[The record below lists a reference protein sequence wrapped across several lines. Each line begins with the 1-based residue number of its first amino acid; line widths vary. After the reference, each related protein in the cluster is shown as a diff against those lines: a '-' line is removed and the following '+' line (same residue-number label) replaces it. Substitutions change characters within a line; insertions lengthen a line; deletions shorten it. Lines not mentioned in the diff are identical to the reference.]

1 MGFTGRIA
9 PRLVSSFIRRRTV
22 LQKSLFMGKR
32 KNVEKEKENNIF
44 PFVPSS
50 IGPSKSYPEFV
61 DALIETIRK
70 QRVSTTLR
78 ANVSLIVMYWQI
90 GDAILKK
97 QKSEGWGAKVIDR
110 ISHDVRHVFPD
121 MKGFSPR
128 NIKYMRLFA
137 AEWPD
142 LELVQRTVALIPWRT
157 NILILE
163 KIKSPEDR
171 LWYAQKTIKN
181 GWSRSVL
188 ELQIESGLK
197 QRDGQAVNNFEST
210 LPSADSDLV
219 SQVFKD
225 PYLFDF
231 LGTDVPRRERE
242 IEQKLTEHIQS
253 FLLELGQGFAFVG
266 RQVHLE
272 LGGQDFYIDMLF
284 YHLNLRCYIV
294 IELKACEFEPEF
306 VSKVNMYR
314 NAVDDLLKRTDDK
327 PTIGLLLVKG
337 KNRTVVEY
345 SLAGY
350 SNPIGVADWESQIVR
365 SLPEELKSNLP
376 AIEDIEKELNGN

>member
-50 IGPSKSYPEFV
+50 IGPGKSYPEFV

-163 KIKSPEDR
+163 KLKSPEDR

>member
-1 MGFTGRIA
+1 M
-9 PRLVSSFIRRRTV
+9 VSSFIRRRTV

-50 IGPSKSYPEFV
+50 IGPGKSYPEFV

-163 KIKSPEDR
+163 KLKSPEDR

>member
-365 SLPEELKSNLP
+365 SPPEELKSNLP

>member
-171 LWYAQKTIKN
+171 LWYAQKTIKK

>member
-1 MGFTGRIA
+1 M
-9 PRLVSSFIRRRTV
+9 VSSFIRRRTV